1 MVYVRTEE
9 KTSGVGELFL
19 WLGFHRLTTR
29 GVAVLYYLCYVM
41 TVNGRELRVVSKLD
55 TSTNISENRLMI
67 LISPK
72 VSVGRLKKFK

>member
-41 TVNGRELRVVSKLD
+41 TVNNRELTVVSKLD
-55 TSTNISENRLMI
+55 T
-67 LISPK
+67 
-72 VSVGRLKKFK
+72 